1 MLFTVFSLLELF
13 FSCCIVGERKPTWN
27 AGHCFARKF
36 SAYPNVATSEARIW
50 LAICEFLWL
59 LTNQN
64 VWFVTSLHWINPE
77 NCIYLN
83 QSELSNFFMYIIR
96 NSNEPRSWSW
106 GKIEELKNSPIIK
119 LYGSKKVVNKNKFSL
134 SLSLSPSLSLSLPLS
149 LPLSPT
155 LSLPPPLS
163 PSLSPPLSP
172 LSLPP
177 LSLPSLPPSLSPF
190 SLPLSLSLSLPPLSP
205 PSLSPLFPLLSLP
218 LLSPPL
224 SLPLSLKVK

>member
-36 SAYPNVATSEARIW
+36 SVYPNVATSEASIW

-59 LTNQN
+59 LTNRN

-119 LYGSKKVVNKNKFSL
+119 LYGSNKVVNKNKFSL
-134 SLSLSPSLSLSLPLS
+134 SPS
-149 LPLSPT
+149 
-155 LSLPPPLS
+155 
-163 PSLSPPLSP
+163 LSP
-172 LSLPP
+172 LSLPH
-177 LSLPSLPPSLSPF
+177 PP
-190 SLPLSLSLSLPPLSP
+190 LSLSLPPLSP
-205 PSLSPLFPLLSLP
+205 LSLSPSLSPLSLSSLSPLLSPPSLSPLSLYPLSPPLSLPPLSPLSLP
-218 LLSPPL
+218 LLSPPPLSPFSLPL

>member
-134 SLSLSPSLSLSLPLS
+134 S
-149 LPLSPT
+149 
-155 LSLPPPLS
+155 PPLS

-172 LSLPP
+172 LSLPALSPP
-177 LSLPSLPPSLSPF
+177 LSLPSLSLSLLSPPLSPPLFPPSLSPL
-190 SLPLSLSLSLPPLSP
+190 SLPPLSLSPLSLSPLSPPLSP
-205 PSLSPLFPLLSLP
+205 PSLSPS
-218 LLSPPL
+218 L

>member
-13 FSCCIVGERKPTWN
+13 FSCCIIGERKPTWN

-36 SAYPNVATSEARIW
+36 SAYPNVATTEARIW

-64 VWFVTSLHWINPE
+64 VWLVTSLHWINPE

-83 QSELSNFFMYIIR
+83 QSELSNFFMYIIT
-96 NSNEPRSWSW
+96 NSSEPWSWSW

-134 SLSLSPSLSLSLPLS
+134 SPSLSLPLSLSLSLSLSLPLFLPPPLSLSPSLS
-149 LPLSPT
+149 
-155 LSLPPPLS
+155 
-163 PSLSPPLSP
+163 PSLPPLSP

-177 LSLPSLPPSLSPF
+177 LSLPSLPPLSP
-190 SLPLSLSLSLPPLSP
+190 PLSLPSLPP
-205 PSLSPLFPLLSLP
+205 SLP

-224 SLPLSLKVK
+224 SPPLS

>member
-1 MLFTVFSLLELF
+1 MLRHPRLAFDWLSASFFDYWPIRMSGLLLLCTELTLF
-13 FSCCIVGERKPTWN
+13 CTE
-27 AGHCFARKF
+27 
-36 SAYPNVATSEARIW
+36 
-50 LAICEFLWL
+50 L
-59 LTNQN
+59 
-64 VWFVTSLHWINPE
+64 PE

-134 SLSLSPSLSLSLPLS
+134 S
-149 LPLSPT
+149 
-155 LSLPPPLS
+155 PPLS

-177 LSLPSLPPSLSPF
+177 SLSPSLSPLPLSPPSLSPPLSPSLSPVSLPPLSPLSLSLPSLPPSLSPF
-190 SLPLSLSLSLPPLSP
+190 SLPLSLSPPFS
-205 PSLSPLFPLLSLP
+205 
-218 LLSPPL
+218 
-224 SLPLSLKVK
+224 

>member
-36 SAYPNVATSEARIW
+36 SVYPNVATSEASIW

-59 LTNQN
+59 LTNRN

-134 SLSLSPSLSLSLPLS
+134 SPSLSLSLPPLLPSPPLCLSLSPLSLSPFS
-149 LPLSPT
+149 LPL
-155 LSLPPPLS
+155 
-163 PSLSPPLSP
+163 LSPPLSP
-172 LSLPP
+172 SSLPP
-177 LSLPSLPPSLSPF
+177 LSLPLSLPPLPLLSLPPSLSPF
-190 SLPLSLSLSLPPLSP
+190 SLLP
-205 PSLSPLFPLLSLP
+205 LSLP

-224 SLPLSLKVK
+224 S